1 MITPSEANHSNFTRK
16 YGAFDGEWGYT
27 HQASFSPD
35 GRAVMVAMNLW
46 VGHGELR
53 QTRQPYGVGPS
64 PAAAVD
70 DCLNQIWFLRPVK
83 DKPPREQTTPE
94 MVKSDPVPAAPVED
108 TAPLAPIDTPAPAQA
123 SEATQP
129 AEEAP
134 KAPDPVV
141 DEGPAQPAPE
151 AVAARPTVDVA
162 IVEINRLT
170 DGDRLRKA
178 RTKAHALFPDLK
190 QKQQVLD
197 AIDARLKQLEELSA
211 TPA

>member
-35 GRAVMVAMNLW
+35 GRAVMVAMDLW
-46 VGHGELR
+46 IGHGELR
-53 QTRQPYGVGPS
+53 QTRQAYGVGPS

-83 DKPPREQTTPE
+83 DKPPREQATPE
-94 MVKSDPVPAAPVED
+94 MVKSDPVPATPVED
-108 TAPLAPIDTPAPAQA
+108 TAPQAPIDTPAPAQA

-141 DEGPAQPAPE
+141 DEVPAQPAAA

-162 IVEINRLT
+162 ITEINRLT
-170 DGDRLRKA
+170 DVDRLGKA
-178 RTKAHALFPDLK
+178 RTKAHALFPDQK

-197 AIDARLKQLEELSA
+197 AIDARLKQLKELSA
-211 TPA
+211 TPV

>member
-1 MITPSEANHSNFTRK
+1 MITPSEANHSNFTRR

-35 GRAVMVAMNLW
+35 GRAVMVAMDLW

-53 QTRQPYGVGPS
+53 QTRQAYGVGPT

-70 DCLNQIWFLRPVK
+70 DCLNQIWYLRPVK
-83 DKPPREQTTPE
+83 YQPPKEQATPE
-94 MVKSDPVPAAPVED
+94 IVKSDPVPTTPVED
-108 TAPLAPIDTPAPAQA
+108 TAPQAPIETPAPAQA
-123 SEATQP
+123 SEATKP
-129 AEEAP
+129 AEDAP
-134 KAPDPVV
+134 KARDPVV
-141 DEGPAQPAPE
+141 DEVPAQPAPE

-162 IVEINRLT
+162 ITEINRLS
-170 DGDRLRKA
+170 DVDRLGRA

-197 AIDARLKQLEELSA
+197 AIDARLKQLKELSA